1 MLSKINGEGR
11 LPAKNKGSIGIMQ
24 IIRAEKLKE
33 KPADQSK
40 LGFGKIFT
48 DYMLT
53 MRYKN
58 GAWDEPRIEP
68 YGPVAFDLATTV
80 FHYAQGIFEGLKA
93 FRNEAG
99 EVRVFRPEEN
109 FKRMNRSAER
119 MCIPQIDEKKVLEG
133 MFELLRLEK
142 DWIPTAP
149 GTALYIRP
157 SIIATNVALGV
168 RASSEYLFFIILS
181 PVGSYYAH
189 GLAPTRLL
197 VEDYYTRAT
206 VGGTGEA
213 KCIANYAVS
222 LKAGEEAE
230 KKGFDQVLWLD
241 ANEKKYVEEVGS
253 MNMFFVID
261 GEVVTPE
268 LVGSIL
274 PGITRKS
281 SIELL
286 RAHGYKV
293 SERRVSI
300 DEVIEAQKNGKLNE
314 AFGTGTAAV
323 ISPVGMMEYKGT
335 DYVVNG
341 GEMGEITKWL
351 YDTITGIQTG
361 RLPDPFGWVV
371 KL

>member
-1 MLSKINGEGR
+1 
-11 LPAKNKGSIGIMQ
+11 MQ

-168 RASSEYLFFIILS
+168 HASSEYLFFIILS

-351 YDTITGIQTG
+351 YHTITGIQTG